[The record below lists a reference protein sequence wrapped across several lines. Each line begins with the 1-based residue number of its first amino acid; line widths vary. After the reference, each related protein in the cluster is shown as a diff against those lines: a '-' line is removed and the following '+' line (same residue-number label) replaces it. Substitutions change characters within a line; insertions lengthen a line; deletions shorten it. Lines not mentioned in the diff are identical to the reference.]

1 MREFMLIWDRS
12 ETSRQNGIEYRF
24 RGQPKR
30 QSESDIPMA
39 NIYLIRHA
47 QASFGTDHY
56 DRLSAL
62 GRRQA
67 EVLGQYLRDCEIHF
81 DAVYSG
87 DLERQLTTAKIASG
101 SQPLEVPHQLDPRFN
116 EVRLDEQLES
126 LTPEVAKTHPEIHEL
141 ARQGLKSSKEYQKAI
156 EAVFNYW
163 VSPQCT
169 VADTDVMQRHG
180 SGQTLGIFTSG
191 GTIATIV
198 SQVLGLEGEHAY
210 KFFEPSINCS
220 VTRLIYNDRKISL
233 SYFNDHSYLD
243 LLGQQLGERLV
254 TYR

>member
-1 MREFMLIWDRS
+1 
-12 ETSRQNGIEYRF
+12 
-24 RGQPKR
+24 
-30 QSESDIPMA
+30 MA

-47 QASFGTDHY
+47 QASFGTKNY

-62 GRRQA
+62 GCRQA
-67 EVLGQYLRDCEIHF
+67 EVLGRYLRDCEIHF
-81 DAVYSG
+81 DAIYSG
-87 DLERQLTTAKIASG
+87 DLERQVKTAKIASG
-101 SQPLEVPHQLDPRFN
+101 SQAVDVPQQLDSRFN
-116 EVRLDEQLES
+116 EVHLGEQLK
-126 LTPEVAKTHPEIHEL
+126 LLAPEVAKTRPDIHEL
-141 ARQGLKSSKEYQKAI
+141 ARKGLKSSKDYQKAI

-169 VADTDVMQRHG
+169 VAGIQTWSDFSSATRTGLSDVMEQQG
-180 SGQTLGIFTSG
+180 PGKTVGIFTSG

-198 SQVLGLEGEHAY
+198 SQVLGLGGEHAY

-220 VTRLIYNDRKISL
+220 VTRLIYNETKVSL

-254 TYR
+254 TYL

>member
-1 MREFMLIWDRS
+1 
-12 ETSRQNGIEYRF
+12 
-24 RGQPKR
+24 
-30 QSESDIPMA
+30 MA

-47 QASFGTDHY
+47 QASFGTENY

-67 EVLGQYLRDCEIHF
+67 EVLGHYLRDCEIQF
-81 DAVYSG
+81 DAIVSG
-87 DLERQLTTAKIASG
+87 DLERQIKTAKIASG
-101 SQPLEVPHQLDPRFN
+101 CQAMDVPQQVDSRFN
-116 EVRLDEQLES
+116 EVRLDEQLEL
-126 LTPEVAKTHPEIHEL
+126 LTPEVAKIHPEIHEL
-141 ARQGLKSSKEYQKAI
+141 ARKGLKSSKEYQKAI

-163 VSPQCT
+163 VSPQCKVT
-169 VADTDVMQRHG
+169 GVQSWADFSTAAGAGLSDVMQQQG
-180 SGQTLGIFTSG
+180 SGKTVGIFTSG
-191 GTIATIV
+191 GTIATLV
-198 SQVLGLEGEHAY
+198 SQVLGLDGEHAY

-220 VTRLIYNDRKISL
+220 VTRLIYNSRKISL

>member
-1 MREFMLIWDRS
+1 
-12 ETSRQNGIEYRF
+12 
-24 RGQPKR
+24 
-30 QSESDIPMA
+30 MA

-47 QASFGTDHY
+47 QASFGTKNY

-67 EVLGQYLRDCEIHF
+67 EVLGHYLRDCEIQF
-81 DAVYSG
+81 DAIVSG
-87 DLERQLTTAKIASG
+87 DLERQIKTAKIASG
-101 SQPLEVPHQLDPRFN
+101 CQAMDVPQQVDSRFN
-116 EVRLDEQLES
+116 EVRLDEQLEL
-126 LTPEVAKTHPEIHEL
+126 LTPEVAKIHPEIHEL
-141 ARQGLKSSKEYQKAI
+141 ARKGLKSSKEYQKAI

-163 VSPQCT
+163 VSPQCKVT
-169 VADTDVMQRHG
+169 GVQSWADFSTAAGAGLSDVMQQQG
-180 SGQTLGIFTSG
+180 SGKTVGIFTSG
-191 GTIATIV
+191 GTIATLV
-198 SQVLGLEGEHAY
+198 SQVLGLDGEHAY

-220 VTRLIYNDRKISL
+220 VTRLIYNSRKISL

>member
-1 MREFMLIWDRS
+1 MREIMLIWDRP
-12 ETSRQNGIEYRF
+12 ETTRQNGIEYRF

-30 QSESDIPMA
+30 QPESDIPMA

-141 ARQGLKSSKEYQKAI
+141 ARQGLKSSKEYH
-156 EAVFNYW
+156 
-163 VSPQCT
+163 
-169 VADTDVMQRHG
+169 VADIQSWSDFSTAVRAALSDVMERHG

>member
-1 MREFMLIWDRS
+1 
-12 ETSRQNGIEYRF
+12 
-24 RGQPKR
+24 
-30 QSESDIPMA
+30 MA

-169 VADTDVMQRHG
+169 VADIQSWSDFSTAVRAALSDVMERHG

>member
-1 MREFMLIWDRS
+1 
-12 ETSRQNGIEYRF
+12 
-24 RGQPKR
+24 
-30 QSESDIPMA
+30 MA

-47 QASFGTDHY
+47 QASFGTENY
-56 DRLSAL
+56 DRLSVL
-62 GRRQA
+62 GCRQA
-67 EVLGQYLRDCEIHF
+67 EVLGQYLRECEINF
-81 DAVYSG
+81 DAIYSG
-87 DLERQLTTAKIASG
+87 DLERQVTTAKIASG
-101 SQPLEVPHQLDPRFN
+101 CQAADVPQQLDSRFN
-116 EVRLDEQLES
+116 EVRLDEQLD
-126 LTPEVAKTHPEIHEL
+126 LLAPEVAKTRPEIHEL
-141 ARQGLKSSKEYQKAI
+141 ARKGLKSSKDYQKAI

-169 VADTDVMQRHG
+169 VVGIQSWTDFSTAALAGLTDVIEAQG
-180 SGQTLGIFTSG
+180 PGKSVGIFTSG

-198 SQVLGLEGEHAY
+198 SQVLGLDGEHAY

-220 VTRLIYNDRKISL
+220 VTRLIYNSRKVSL

>member
-1 MREFMLIWDRS
+1 
-12 ETSRQNGIEYRF
+12 
-24 RGQPKR
+24 
-30 QSESDIPMA
+30 MA

-47 QASFGTDHY
+47 QASFGTENY

-67 EVLGQYLRDCEIHF
+67 EVLGHYLRDCEIQF
-81 DAVYSG
+81 DAIVSG
-87 DLERQLTTAKIASG
+87 DLERQIKTAKIASG
-101 SQPLEVPHQLDPRFN
+101 CQAMDVPQQVDSRFN
-116 EVRLDEQLES
+116 EVRLDEQLEL
-126 LTPEVAKTHPEIHEL
+126 LTPEVAKIHPEIHEL
-141 ARQGLKSSKEYQKAI
+141 ARKGLKSSKEYQKAI

-163 VSPQCT
+163 VSPQCKVT
-169 VADTDVMQRHG
+169 GVQSWADFSTAAGAGLSDVMQQQG
-180 SGQTLGIFTSG
+180 SGKTVGIFTSG

-198 SQVLGLEGEHAY
+198 SQVLGLDGEHAY

-220 VTRLIYNDRKISL
+220 VTRLIYNSRKVSL

>member
-1 MREFMLIWDRS
+1 
-12 ETSRQNGIEYRF
+12 
-24 RGQPKR
+24 
-30 QSESDIPMA
+30 MA

-47 QASFGTDHY
+47 QASFGTENY

-67 EVLGQYLRDCEIHF
+67 EVLGHYLRDCEIQF
-81 DAVYSG
+81 DAIVSG
-87 DLERQLTTAKIASG
+87 DLERQIKTAKIASG
-101 SQPLEVPHQLDPRFN
+101 CQAMDVPQQIDSRFN
-116 EVRLDEQLES
+116 EVRLDEQLEL
-126 LTPEVAKTHPEIHEL
+126 LTPEVAKIHPEIHEL
-141 ARQGLKSSKEYQKAI
+141 ARKGLKSSKEYQKAI

-163 VSPQCT
+163 VSPQCKVT
-169 VADTDVMQRHG
+169 GVQSWADFSTAAGAGLSDVMQQQG
-180 SGQTLGIFTSG
+180 SGKTVGIFTSG

-198 SQVLGLEGEHAY
+198 SQVLGLDGEHAY

-220 VTRLIYNDRKISL
+220 VTRLIYNSRKISL

>member
-1 MREFMLIWDRS
+1 
-12 ETSRQNGIEYRF
+12 
-24 RGQPKR
+24 
-30 QSESDIPMA
+30 MA

-47 QASFGTDHY
+47 QASFGTENY

-67 EVLGQYLRDCEIHF
+67 EVLGHYLRDCEIQF
-81 DAVYSG
+81 DAIVSG
-87 DLERQLTTAKIASG
+87 DLERQIKTAKIASG
-101 SQPLEVPHQLDPRFN
+101 CQAMDVPQQVDSRFN
-116 EVRLDEQLES
+116 EVRLDEQLEL
-126 LTPEVAKTHPEIHEL
+126 LTPEVAKIHPEIHEL
-141 ARQGLKSSKEYQKAI
+141 ARKGLKSSKEYQKAI

-163 VSPQCT
+163 VSPQCKVT
-169 VADTDVMQRHG
+169 GVQSWADFSTAAGAGLSDVMQQQG
-180 SGQTLGIFTSG
+180 SGKTVGIFTSG

-198 SQVLGLEGEHAY
+198 SQVLGLDGEHAY

-220 VTRLIYNDRKISL
+220 VTRLIYNSRKISL

>member
-1 MREFMLIWDRS
+1 
-12 ETSRQNGIEYRF
+12 
-24 RGQPKR
+24 
-30 QSESDIPMA
+30 MA

-47 QASFGTDHY
+47 QASFGTENY

-67 EVLGQYLRDCEIHF
+67 EVLGHYLRDCEIQF
-81 DAVYSG
+81 DAIVSG
-87 DLERQLTTAKIASG
+87 DLERQIKTAKIASG
-101 SQPLEVPHQLDPRFN
+101 CQAMDVPQQIDSRFN
-116 EVRLDEQLES
+116 EVRLDEQLEL
-126 LTPEVAKTHPEIHEL
+126 LTPEVAKIHPEIHEL
-141 ARQGLKSSKEYQKAI
+141 ARKGLKSSKEYQKAI

-163 VSPQCT
+163 VSPQCKVT
-169 VADTDVMQRHG
+169 GVQSWADFSTAAGAGLSDVMQQQG
-180 SGQTLGIFTSG
+180 SGKTVGIFTSG
-191 GTIATIV
+191 GTIATLV
-198 SQVLGLEGEHAY
+198 SQVLGLDGEHAY

-220 VTRLIYNDRKISL
+220 VTRLIYNSRKISL